1 MQHMECFA
9 FSSGIDSRAFSQYYV
24 AYDSKAK
31 EVATAAK
38 PIAGWQKA
46 HATSAEKLKA
56 FLATKAL
63 DESKVGFLPLLFT
76 VHPQRRHDRR
86 PGQRYRQNPRKCA
99 CCSISSV

>member
-63 DESKVGFLPLLFT
+63 DESKVGFLPPLFT
-76 VHPQRRHDRR
+76 PSTRHEEMTVVLDKDTGKILASA
-86 PGQRYRQNPRKCA
+86 PVAP
-99 CCSISSV
+99 